1 MNASVKVQIIHTPS
15 GDALAV
21 LPLAEYEALLAA
33 ADIDDEALDI
43 AIFDA
48 RMRDIETGNVPHLPA
63 DVSMDL
69 LRGASRLSALR
80 RWRGLSQKE
89 LAARAGIAQGFLSDI
104 ERRRRTGAAETIDRL
119 ASALDVP
126 RAWLG

>member
-1 MNASVKVQIIHTPS
+1 MNAPVKVQIIHTPS

-21 LPLAEYEALLAA
+21 LPLADYEALLAA
-33 ADIDDEALDI
+33 AEMDEEILDS

-48 RMRDIETGNVPHLPA
+48 RMQEIEAGSVPHLPA
-63 DVSMDL
+63 EVSMDL
-69 LRGASRLSALR
+69 LRGVSRLAALR

-104 ERRRRTGAAETIDRL
+104 ERRRRVGAAETIDRL
-119 ASALDVP
+119 AAALDVT
-126 RAWLG
+126 RAWLD